1 MLDIWEP
8 FRNWL
13 LVFKTQVS
21 SCTVGVEVLRMRR
34 VVTWVH
40 AVLEV
45 TCTDDVPGKVMTGHF
60 PPTLAA
66 PIGALVFQRGF
77 SESVVDRHRS
87 YLSSS

>member
-45 TCTDDVPGKVMTGHF
+45 TCTDDVPGKSDDWPF
-60 PPTLAA
+60 PAITCGTDWSFGVSTRIFG
-66 PIGALVFQRGF
+66 IGG
-77 SESVVDRHRS
+77 
-87 YLSSS
+87 